1 MNQTNIPISYVVTCY
16 KRHNQLHWQALYPLD
31 VIQDGLDCWAVEP
44 NKTIAIRI
52 NYRAILPNAVMP
64 SAVDINLTKLSVKY
78 KVVLKTNSSK
88 YGSKI
93 VTYPDLENLLYS
105 VLNYL
110 EVSGKTKMTRDDILE
125 NGVN

>member
-1 MNQTNIPISYVVTCY
+1 MTQTISYVVTCY
-16 KRHNQLHWQALYPLD
+16 KKHNQLHWQALYPLD
-31 VIQDGLDCWAVEP
+31 VIQDGLGCWAVEP
-44 NKTIAIRI
+44 NKIIAIRI
-52 NYRAILPNAVMP
+52 YYRAIAAMP

-93 VTYPDLENLLYS
+93 VTYPNLENLLYS

>member
-1 MNQTNIPISYVVTCY
+1 MNQNNRPISYVVTCY

-31 VIQDGLDCWAVEP
+31 VIRDALDCWAVEP
-44 NKTIAIRI
+44 NRTIAIRTD
-52 NYRAILPNAVMP
+52 YRAILPKAAMP

-88 YGSKI
+88 YGSRI
-93 VTYPDLENLLYS
+93 ITYPNLENLLYS

-110 EVSGKTKMTRDDILE
+110 EVSRVTKMTRDDILE
-125 NGVN
+125 NGDC

>member
-1 MNQTNIPISYVVTCY
+1 MTQTISYVVTCY
-16 KRHNQLHWQALYPLD
+16 KKHNQLHWQALYPLD

-44 NKTIAIRI
+44 NKIIAIRI
-52 NYRAILPNAVMP
+52 YYRAIAAMP

-78 KVVLKTNSSK
+78 NVVLKTNSSK

-93 VTYPDLENLLYS
+93 VTYPNLENLLYS